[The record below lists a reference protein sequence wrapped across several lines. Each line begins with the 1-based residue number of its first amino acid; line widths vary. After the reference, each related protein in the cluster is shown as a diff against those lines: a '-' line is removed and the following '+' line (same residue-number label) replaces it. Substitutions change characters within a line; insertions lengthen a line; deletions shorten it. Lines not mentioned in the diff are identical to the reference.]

1 MKKNILHIIDD
12 LGRGGA
18 EIVLATTVKQLAEF
32 NNIIVTL
39 YPKNEFGNE
48 LKFDKYYC
56 LNLKSFLL
64 LPTVITKFK
73 KIIKENNVDIV
84 HSHLFWSTVL
94 CRLAVPRK
102 IPLITTIHAFI
113 ASSLEYKYFHIRYV
127 DKLTYRLR
135 KNIIIAVAE
144 GARQEYFNFLKL
156 EPYRSYALYTFVDTN
171 QFDHNKHIGKTKPEG
186 ICKLISVGNLRQQKN
201 QMFLLHAFKE
211 LNKNDYQLDIY
222 GEGILRN
229 KLESFIKENDI
240 NVNLKG
246 TVSNLPTLI
255 NDYDLFVMAS
265 HYEGFSLGV
274 LEAMA
279 MQMPLL
285 LSDISSFREQCED
298 SATYFSENNIEDFVA
313 KLKKLTADKNEMKLK
328 GEQAYK
334 RVMEN
339 FTLQHH
345 MAGLRNIYQETLQ
358 SK

>member
-1 MKKNILHIIDD
+1 MKKTILHIIDD

-18 EIVLATTVKQLAEF
+18 EIVLATTVKQLSEY

-48 LKFDKYYC
+48 LKFYKYYC
-56 LNLKSFLL
+56 LNVKSFLL
-64 LPTVITKFK
+64 LPTVISKFK

-94 CRLAVPRK
+94 CRLAVPGK

-113 ASSLEYKYFHIRYV
+113 ASSLEYKYFHIRFV
-127 DKLTYRLR
+127 DKLTYGLR

-156 EPYRSYALYTFVDTN
+156 KPYRSYALHTFVDTS
-171 QFDHNKHIGKTKPEG
+171 QFDYHKKNNRTKTED

-201 QMFLLHAFKE
+201 QIFLLEAFRHLDKKE
-211 LNKNDYQLDIY
+211 YQLDIY

-229 KLESFIKENDI
+229 ELALFIKENNI

-246 TVSNLPTLI
+246 TVNNLAALI
-255 NDYDLFVMAS
+255 NEYDLFVMAS
-265 HYEGFSLGV
+265 KYEGFSLGV

-279 MQMPLL
+279 MKMPLL
-285 LSDISSFREQCED
+285 LSDIVSFREQCAD
-298 SATYFSENNIEDFVA
+298 TATYFKENNVEDFIT
-313 KLKKLTADKNEMKLK
+313 KLKKITADKNEMKLR
-328 GEQAYK
+328 GEKAYV
-334 RVMEN
+334 RVVEN
-339 FTLQHH
+339 FTLEHH
-345 MAGLRNIYQETLQ
+345 MVGLRNIYQETLQ
-358 SK
+358 AK